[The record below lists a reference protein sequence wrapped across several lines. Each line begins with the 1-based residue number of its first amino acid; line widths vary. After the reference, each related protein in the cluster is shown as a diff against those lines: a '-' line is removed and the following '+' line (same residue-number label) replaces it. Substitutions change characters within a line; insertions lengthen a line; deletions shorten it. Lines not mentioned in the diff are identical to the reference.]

1 MLKNIKF
8 LGCIVLFVAAGFISC
23 GNFLKYGSTY
33 KEAKDTY
40 MLIDVQNKNFGY
52 QRLMYN
58 KAFYKCELAKNFF
71 CAENNRRDP
80 DFIFEYI
87 NENNLNGIEFFYV
100 NSNEVFVFE
109 LESKW
114 GNLLLKNT
122 RPLSD
127 FERKVYQ
134 KLKKAANAK

>member
-8 LGCIVLFVAAGFISC
+8 LGCLVLFVTATFTSC

-33 KEAKDTY
+33 KDAKDTY
-40 MLIDVQNKNFGY
+40 MLVDVQNQNFGY
-52 QRLMYN
+52 QRLIYN
-58 KAFYKCELAKNFF
+58 KAFYKCELAKKFF

-80 DFIFEYI
+80 DFIFEYT
-87 NENNLNGIEFFYV
+87 NENNLNGIEMFYV

-109 LESKW
+109 LESRF
-114 GNLLLKNT
+114 GDLLLKNT
-122 RPLSD
+122 RQFSD

-134 KLKKAANAK
+134 KLKEAANAK